1 MAKSQRKRNKA
12 LGSSLEMSQIMD
24 AGTNKI
30 KRRIR
35 DLERLLKKKK
45 DILPS
50 TVIIEKE
57 RNLQALRLELQNN
70 ELKNKIKA
78 NAKKYHMVRFFE
90 KKKAL
95 RKYNRLLKKI
105 KESGADDKDLQQKL
119 RATKIELCYV
129 INFPKTEKYI
139 ALYPND
145 TPSTDPKGVELTN
158 LRREQFLKLVA
169 ERMDANTL
177 NVSFEEILKGKKLDE
192 DSIGLTLSPD
202 KDHEDGSQVSPTQDR
217 KELDQ
222 VVGEDEKDD
231 FFE

>member
-1 MAKSQRKRNKA
+1 MAKLQRKRSKA

-78 NAKKYHMVRFFE
+78 NAK
-90 KKKAL
+90 
-95 RKYNRLLKKI
+95 NI
-105 KESGADDKDLQQKL
+105 
-119 RATKIELCYV
+119 IW
-129 INFPKTEKYI
+129 
-139 ALYPND
+139 
-145 TPSTDPKGVELTN
+145 
-158 LRREQFLKLVA
+158 
-169 ERMDANTL
+169 
-177 NVSFEEILKGKKLDE
+177 
-192 DSIGLTLSPD
+192 
-202 KDHEDGSQVSPTQDR
+202 
-217 KELDQ
+217 
-222 VVGEDEKDD
+222 
-231 FFE
+231 

>member
-1 MAKSQRKRNKA
+1 MAKIQGKRTRA

-24 AGTNKI
+24 AGANKI

-95 RKYNRLLKKI
+95 RKYNKLLKKVN
-105 KESGADDKDLQQKL
+105 ESDADDKDLQDQL
-119 RATKIELCYV
+119 RATKVELCYV

-145 TPSTDPKGVELTN
+145 TPSTDPKGVKLTN
-158 LRREQFLKLVA
+158 MRREQFLKLVA
-169 ERMDANTL
+169 ERMDANAL
-177 NVSFEEILKGKKLDE
+177 DVSFKDILMGKKLDE
-192 DSIGLTLSPD
+192 DSVGLTLSD
-202 KDHEDGSQVSPTQDR
+202 KSDR
-217 KELDQ
+217 KGESHTSSANDKNES
-222 VVGEDEKDD
+222 VVEEEDEEDD

>member
-1 MAKSQRKRNKA
+1 MAKIQGKRSNA

-24 AGTNKI
+24 AGANKI

-35 DLERLLKKKK
+35 DLERLLRKKK

-95 RKYNRLLKKI
+95 RKYNKLLKKSN
-105 KESGADDKDLQQKL
+105 ESTVDKDLQDKL
-119 RATKIELCYV
+119 RAAKIELCYV

-139 ALYPND
+139 ALYPKD
-145 TPSTDPKGVELTN
+145 VPSTDPKGVELTN
-158 LRREQFLKLVA
+158 IKRDQFLNLVA
-169 ERMDANTL
+169 ERMDTKTL
-177 NVSFEEILKGKKLDE
+177 DVSFEEILMGKKLDD
-192 DSIGLTLSPD
+192 DSIGLTLSH
-202 KDHEDGSQVSPTQDR
+202 KVDHSDESHASSTKGANKPEQV
-217 KELDQ
+217 E
-222 VVGEDEKDD
+222 EEDD

>member
-1 MAKSQRKRNKA
+1 MAKLQRKRSKA

-78 NAKKYHMVRFFE
+78 NAKKISY
-90 KKKAL
+90 
-95 RKYNRLLKKI
+95 
-105 KESGADDKDLQQKL
+105 G
-119 RATKIELCYV
+119 
-129 INFPKTEKYI
+129 
-139 ALYPND
+139 
-145 TPSTDPKGVELTN
+145 
-158 LRREQFLKLVA
+158 
-169 ERMDANTL
+169 
-177 NVSFEEILKGKKLDE
+177 EIL
-192 DSIGLTLSPD
+192 
-202 KDHEDGSQVSPTQDR
+202 
-217 KELDQ
+217 
-222 VVGEDEKDD
+222 
-231 FFE
+231 

>member
-1 MAKSQRKRNKA
+1 MAKLQRKRSKA

-145 TPSTDPKGVELTN
+145 IPSTDPKGVELTN

>member
-1 MAKSQRKRNKA
+1 MAKLQRKRSKA

-90 KKKAL
+90 KKSIE
-95 RKYNRLLKKI
+95 KI
-105 KESGADDKDLQQKL
+105 
-119 RATKIELCYV
+119 
-129 INFPKTEKYI
+129 
-139 ALYPND
+139 
-145 TPSTDPKGVELTN
+145 
-158 LRREQFLKLVA
+158 
-169 ERMDANTL
+169 
-177 NVSFEEILKGKKLDE
+177 
-192 DSIGLTLSPD
+192 
-202 KDHEDGSQVSPTQDR
+202 
-217 KELDQ
+217 
-222 VVGEDEKDD
+222 
-231 FFE
+231 

>member
-1 MAKSQRKRNKA
+1 MAKLQRKRSKA

-139 ALYPND
+139 TLYPND

-222 VVGEDEKDD
+222 VVGEDEKDG

>member
-1 MAKSQRKRNKA
+1 MAKIQGKRSNA

-24 AGTNKI
+24 AGANKI

-35 DLERLLKKKK
+35 DLERLLRKKK

-95 RKYNRLLKKI
+95 RKYNKLLKKSN
-105 KESGADDKDLQQKL
+105 ESTVDKDLQDKL
-119 RATKIELCYV
+119 RAAKIELCYV

-139 ALYPND
+139 ALYPKD
-145 TPSTDPKGVELTN
+145 VLSTDPKGVELTN
-158 LRREQFLKLVA
+158 IKRDQFLNLVA
-169 ERMDANTL
+169 ERMDTKTL
-177 NVSFEEILKGKKLDE
+177 DVSFEEILMGKKLDD
-192 DSIGLTLSPD
+192 DSIGLTLSY
-202 KDHEDGSQVSPTQDR
+202 KVDHSDESHASSTKGANKPEQV
-217 KELDQ
+217 E
-222 VVGEDEKDD
+222 EEDD

>member
-1 MAKSQRKRNKA
+1 MAKIQGKRNRA

-24 AGTNKI
+24 AGANKI

-35 DLERLLKKKK
+35 DLERLLEKKK

-95 RKYNRLLKKI
+95 RKYNKLLKKAN
-105 KESGADDKDLQQKL
+105 ESDSDDKDLQAQL
-119 RATKIELCYV
+119 RATKVELCYV

-145 TPSTDPKGVELTN
+145 TPSTDPKGVKLTN
-158 LRREQFLKLVA
+158 IRREKFLKLVT
-169 ERMDANTL
+169 ERMDANAL
-177 NVSFEEILKGKKLDE
+177 DVSFKDILMGKKLDE
-192 DSIGLTLSPD
+192 DSVGLTLSD
-202 KDHEDGSQVSPTQDR
+202 KSDNKSESHTSSTNDKNESAV
-217 KELDQ
+217 E
-222 VVGEDEKDD
+222 GEDEEDD

>member
-1 MAKSQRKRNKA
+1 MANLQRKRSRA

-45 DILPS
+45 DTLPS

-70 ELKNKIKA
+70 ELKSKIKA

-105 KESGADDKDLQQKL
+105 KESGADDKELQEKL
-119 RATKIELCYV
+119 RATTVELCYV

-158 LRREQFLKLVA
+158 LRRKQFLKLVA
-169 ERMDANTL
+169 ERMDANAL
-177 NVSFEEILKGKKLDE
+177 NVSFEEILMGKKLDE
-192 DSIGLTLSPD
+192 DSVGLTLSPNE
-202 KDHEDGSQVSPTQDR
+202 DHKDGSQALSTQER
-217 KELDQ
+217 EEMEQ

>member
-1 MAKSQRKRNKA
+1 MAKLQRKRSKA

-145 TPSTDPKGVELTN
+145 TPSTDPNGVELTN

>member
-1 MAKSQRKRNKA
+1 MANLQRKRSKA

-70 ELKNKIKA
+70 ELKSKIKA

-105 KESGADDKDLQQKL
+105 KESGADDKELQEKL

-169 ERMDANTL
+169 ERMDANAL
-177 NVSFEEILKGKKLDE
+177 NVSFEEILMGKKLDE
-192 DSIGLTLSPD
+192 DSVGLTLSPNE
-202 KDHEDGSQVSPTQDR
+202 DHKDGSQASSTQEI
-217 KELDQ
+217 KEMEE
-222 VVGEDEKDD
+222 VVEDEKDD

>member
-1 MAKSQRKRNKA
+1 MAKFQRKRSKA

-24 AGTNKI
+24 AGANKI

-90 KKKAL
+90 KKKGL
-95 RKYNRLLKKI
+95 RKYHRLLKKI
-105 KESGADDKDLQQKL
+105 NESGTEDKDLQEKL

-158 LRREQFLKLVA
+158 IRREQFLKLVA
-169 ERMDANTL
+169 KKMDENAL
-177 NVSFEEILKGKKLDE
+177 QVSFEEILMGKKLDE
-192 DSIGLTLSPD
+192 DSIGLTLSPKED
-202 KDHEDGSQVSPTQDR
+202 HKDESHASSIKDR
-217 KELDQ
+217 KELEQ
-222 VVGEDEKDD
+222 VEGQDEKDD